1 MLKSVGHCLLSYH
14 PGDMPAQKIVLT
26 QSPNRMS
33 SGLALSLGLIARHD
47 LKNEAA
53 GEISFS
59 DIFPHSVSN
68 ISSFPRVSFAVT
80 MGEATYESEKSGV
93 PVNKRY
99 V

>member
-1 MLKSVGHCLLSYH
+1 
-14 PGDMPAQKIVLT
+14 
-26 QSPNRMS
+26 MS

-59 DIFPHSVSN
+59 GIVPHCVSKF
-68 ISSFPRVSFAVT
+68 SSFPRISFAVT

-93 PVNKRY
+93 PVNKRNVY
-99 V
+99 NNNKLIIINFSNEIKGDSQSTPTSIHQI